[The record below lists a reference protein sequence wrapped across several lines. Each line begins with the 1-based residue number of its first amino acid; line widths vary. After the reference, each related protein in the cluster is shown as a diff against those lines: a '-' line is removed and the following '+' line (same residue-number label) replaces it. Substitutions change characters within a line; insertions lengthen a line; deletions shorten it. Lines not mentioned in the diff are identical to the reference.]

1 MGILKIPRITE
12 IQRTGITP
20 EIGELLY
27 DTTNGKI
34 YKGDGT
40 TVGGIEVGGGEGGGI
55 EYYTAIGDN
64 DDYTIDDF
72 PGIGTG
78 EVIAVKFDIA
88 NTGSSYLAG
97 YKLINTKTGLDLV
110 AGNISANQIHL
121 IIYPGGADFEVLTIG
136 SSGTGSTLQE
146 VLTEGNIA
154 TDINIELDGTSKIE
168 FDNSARLQKGTESA
182 SGSAG
187 IALKCSIDYELKWE
201 AGRLYIM
208 QQDGLTIREVRYTL
222 TATPL
227 PTDDIT
233 KGFVDGSRWILD
245 NGDTWIC
252 TNNAEGAAEWSL
264 EVIGG
269 GLSYYTTTGTD
280 GVYTISSISTYST
293 GDTYLVKFNAANSGA
308 SQLNG
313 KTLVDTK
320 TQSNLSSG
328 DIIENQTHLIV
339 YDTDGNFQVLT
350 VGGGGNA
357 NTGNIRFD
365 ESIIYSTE
373 NFVDIHTDDEYVQFS
388 YTNTAF
394 ENNPLEI
401 NQNWFWLDNAGAHI
415 EVSGNDVNGDPY
427 NHEWNFS
434 SADGILSVPGRIS
447 FGNINYQSIGKGNV
461 SAHAGFYGISLYCSV
476 GYELNWQ
483 EGYLAA
489 RNPNSPYDLRSIY
502 LDSLMDYSSDLSADY
517 TDRSLI
523 DKGYLIAQGYLTT
536 ISGINAG
543 GDLSETYTNPK
554 VSGLQGNPVS
564 NAVPANGQVLQWNGT
579 AWSPGAIPAGGSGG
593 GGIYY
598 YFNFGNNAASPTTN
612 LAANTKELGLTALVS
627 PTQITS
633 GNLSTSTYDLIT
645 SFVTIPSTPGV
656 TTIPAGLWDFNIW
669 ASSTGTTTNQTI
681 LQVTVY
687 KYDGVNTP
695 TLLATSD
702 DIYIYDPSVPAQYIG
717 NVIFPQTTILATDRI
732 YIELKGKGAQ
742 TNRTITIYFGGSRP
756 SHAHTTIPSVQGSG
770 LVKIVNGVYQTPAS
784 TLVDADV
791 DAAAAIAVTKLA
803 KGTADQVLRMSTGG
817 SPTIGWGAIDISKS
831 ASVTGTLAVTKG
843 GTGFSSYTLG
853 DLLYAD
859 GTTSLGI
866 ISAIGSGS
874 VLITN
879 GTDADPLA
887 PSWSNSPILR
897 SIRLN
902 GANNPINTVTIET
915 ANPVSISYTL
925 TLPAAKPTGNKYMQ
939 FDINGVG
946 SFVDGTV
953 TGVTTPNTIGNAPN
967 GNGMTIS
974 GTNITLQPASASF
987 GGVVINGDQTF
998 GGVKSFT
1005 SPSIS
1010 TSIAASTPNFTLLAA
1025 SNNLTVGGTATT
1037 NATLNLF
1044 NNATAAS
1051 QTKTIA
1057 IGGNGALNSITNINL
1072 GSTVT
1077 GATGLITLSHNTVIT
1092 ASATADAK
1100 PSLYINAA
1108 GNVNFA
1114 QLSIR
1119 GAGANWMTFGAGGA
1133 TASPT
1138 LGTRSAGTKIVL
1150 AQSFNISSNL
1160 DYAIGI
1166 TTDPSGAIWFSS
1178 PANYVWYSQIA
1189 GPTVS
1194 QVASLSST
1202 GILDVLA
1209 RLRINGA
1216 NVVGPQI
1223 VGWGTP
1229 TGTLTRLTIAPDV
1242 TLAPTA
1248 AQFNALAQNV
1258 RALIT
1263 DLRSHGLIT
1272 S

>member
-121 IIYPGGADFEVLTIG
+121 IIYPGGADFEVLTVG

-146 VLTEGNIA
+146 VLTEGNTA

-222 TATPL
+222 TVTPL
-227 PTDDIT
+227 ATDDIT

-252 TNNAEGAAEWSL
+252 TDSTEGAAEWIL

-280 GVYTISSISTYST
+280 GTYTISSISTYST

-308 SQLNG
+308 SQLNQ
-313 KTLVDTK
+313 KTLINTK

-328 DIIENQTHLIV
+328 DIIIDQTHLIV
-339 YDTDGNFQVLT
+339 YDGTNFQVLT
-350 VGGGGNA
+350 VGGGS
-357 NTGNIRFD
+357 
-365 ESIIYSTE
+365 ESEPQIQSDWNQT
-373 NFVDIHTDDEYVQFS
+373 TD
-388 YTNTAF
+388 TA
-394 ENNPLEI
+394 
-401 NQNWFWLDNAGAHI
+401 LDYIKNKPTI
-415 EVSGNDVNGDPY
+415 PTTLPPNGD
-427 NHEWNFS
+427 
-434 SADGILSVPGRIS
+434 
-447 FGNINYQSIGKGNV
+447 
-461 SAHAGFYGISLYCSV
+461 
-476 GYELNWQ
+476 
-483 EGYLAA
+483 
-489 RNPNSPYDLRSIY
+489 
-502 LDSLMDYSSDLSADY
+502 
-517 TDRSLI
+517 
-523 DKGYLIAQGYLTT
+523 
-536 ISGINAG
+536 AG
-543 GDLSETYTNPK
+543 GDLSSSYPNPTVAK
-554 VSGLQGNPVS
+554 IQGQPVS

-579 AWSPGAIPAGGSGG
+579 AWSPGAVPTGGSGG
-593 GGIYY
+593 GGIFY
-598 YFNFGNNAASPTTN
+598 YFNYQNTTDITPTTGLPTSPVAVSQLGINYSTGSGSIDSAN
-612 LAANTKELGLTALVS
+612 LTQGSYTLVC
-627 PTQITS
+627 
-633 GNLSTSTYDLIT
+633 G
-645 SFVTIPSTPGV
+645 FVTVVGTPGV

-669 ASSTGTTTNQTI
+669 ADVVGGTGSSNQTQFQIKVYKYASSTGT
-681 LQVTVY
+681 Y
-687 KYDGVNTP
+687 
-695 TLLATSD
+695 TLLAQSD
-702 DIYIYDPSVPAQYIG
+702 AIYIYDPSVVAQYIG
-717 NVIFPQTTILATDRI
+717 NVTMPQTTILSTDRI
-732 YIELKGKGAQ
+732 YIEFWAQ
-742 TNRTITIYFGGSRP
+742 KNVNQSRQISFHFDSAHP
-756 SHAHTTIPSVQGSG
+756 SHVHTTIPSVAGTG
-770 LVKIVNGVYQTPAS
+770 LVKAVNGVFQSPAS

-791 DAAAAIAVTKLA
+791 ASNAAIAVTKLA
-803 KGTADQVLRMSTGG
+803 SGTADQVLRMSTGG

-831 ASVTGTLAVTKG
+831 ASVTGTLAVARG

-859 GTTSLGI
+859 GTTSLGKI
-866 ISAIGSGS
+866 QAIGFGS

-887 PSWSNSPILR
+887 PSWSDSPILR

-902 GANNPINTVTIET
+902 SANATDRTVTIET
-915 ANPVSISYTL
+915 ANPTSISYTL

-953 TGVTTPNTIGNAPN
+953 TGVTTPNTIGSAPN

-974 GTNITLQPASASF
+974 GTNITLQPASVSF
-987 GGVVINGDQTF
+987 GGLVINGIQEF
-998 GGVKSFT
+998 GGVKTFT
-1005 SPSIS
+1005 LPTIK
-1010 TSIAASTPNFTLLAA
+1010 TGITAGTAAFTLLADS
-1025 SNNLTVGGTATT
+1025 SNLAIGGTATT
-1037 NATLNLF
+1037 SSTLNLF
-1044 NNATAAS
+1044 SNATAAA
-1051 QTKTIA
+1051 QTKTIF
-1057 IGGNGALNSITNINL
+1057 IGGNGALDSTTNINL
-1072 GSTVT
+1072 GSTVP
-1077 GATGLITLSHNTVIT
+1077 GSKGLISLNENTKIT
-1092 ASATADAK
+1092 AAAILGS
-1100 PSLYINAA
+1100 PSLFVTGDGSFDYAQFSIGGNA
-1108 GNVNFA
+1108 
-1114 QLSIR
+1114 I
-1119 GAGANWMTFGAGGA
+1119 NWMTFGAGVSA
-1133 TASPT
+1133 IPT
-1138 LGTRSAGTKIVL
+1138 LGTRSGGTKIVL
-1150 AQSFNISSNL
+1150 SQSANSANNL
-1160 DYAIGI
+1160 DYSIGVAS
-1166 TTDPSGAIWFSS
+1166 DGGGAVWFSS
-1178 PANYVWYSQIA
+1178 PGNYRWYSQIA

-1194 QVASLSST
+1194 QVASLTNQGVFDLSVST
-1202 GILDVLA
+1202 G
-1209 RLRINGA
+1209 RLRINGTQ
-1216 NVVGPQI
+1216 VVGLKDT
-1223 VGWGTP
+1223 GWTAFGVIITANKGTYNP
-1229 TGTLTRLTIAPDV
+1229 AASYTTSSSYVQAEASAVAAALVAANARIKALEVALT
-1242 TLAPTA
+1242 
-1248 AQFNALAQNV
+1248 N
-1258 RALIT
+1258 
-1263 DLRSHGLIT
+1263 HGLIGA
-1272 S
+1272 